1 MLRQTA
7 QSLIESLKKVFK
19 ITVRCRNFV
28 EVVIPVNNFSLNDS
42 YRSTSMRYVY
52 LALHAA
58 LVYPIEE
65 DFRNKT
71 SNVPYVK
78 K

>member
-1 MLRQTA
+1 MG
-7 QSLIESLKKVFK
+7 
-19 ITVRCRNFV
+19 
-28 EVVIPVNNFSLNDS
+28 
-42 YRSTSMRYVY
+42 YVY
-52 LALHAA
+52 LDLHAA

-65 DFRNKT
+65 DFRNKN